1 MSEHAPY
8 IRDEWVTRT
17 SKGSHVIAMHY
28 NIFKCNELKKQN
40 EASSRY
46 DLTFRYRSDFFLER
60 ELNLNK
66 YIDSCNDTIFTPGWF
81 GDERDAANGNF
92 GIHDWWAFSSSE
104 NMDYYSSL
112 FPAFGETLKKCKVI
126 RPETLLYY
134 YLKYNENIKYSQID
148 SRTYL
153 DSDNAGKKYSR

>member
-1 MSEHAPY
+1 M
-8 IRDEWVTRT
+8 I
-17 SKGSHVIAMHY
+17 I
-28 NIFKCNELKKQN
+28 NNLIFLPLKREILEKKNYLLQS
-40 EASSRY
+40 AGLHLLIIMLIYYGLPS
-46 DLTFRYRSDFFLER
+46 LFRYRSDFFLER